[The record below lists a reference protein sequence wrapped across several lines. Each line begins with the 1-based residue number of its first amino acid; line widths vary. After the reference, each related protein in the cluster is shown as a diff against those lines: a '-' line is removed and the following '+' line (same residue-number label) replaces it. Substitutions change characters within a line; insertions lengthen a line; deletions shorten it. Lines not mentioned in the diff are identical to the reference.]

1 MGAPERVPVSRFR
14 NNLTS
19 YLRLLD
25 KGDLELTKN
34 GNVVAIVSSP
44 VREKLSLIDRLAGS
58 VHAVIDLDDDLDE
71 RRSSK

>member
-1 MGAPERVPVSRFR
+1 MGTPERVPVSRFR

-44 VREKLSLIDRLAGS
+44 VRE
-58 VHAVIDLDDDLDE
+58 
-71 RRSSK
+71 